1 MTPDPLPFIDI
12 AAQTARIRDRLDAA
26 MARVLDRGDFIM
38 GEEVAGFE
46 AALAR
51 FCGAPHALSCAN
63 GTDALQ
69 LALMALDVTAGAAV
83 ICPSFTF
90 AATAEVVPFLGATP
104 VFADVDP
111 DTFNIDPASLVRAID
126 AARRAGLRPQGV
138 IAVDLFGLPADYPA
152 LCEIAAAEGLWV
164 IADAAQSFGARL
176 GNRAVGTLAPVTT
189 TSFFPAKP
197 LGCFGDGGAVFA
209 ADPGIAERID
219 SFRIHGKGAE
229 KYDNV
234 RIGMNSRLDT
244 LQAAILIEK
253 LAIFPDEIAARQQT
267 AAFYSAALEDVVAVP
282 RVPEGLASVW
292 AQYTVR
298 LPREA
303 DRAAIQGA
311 MRAEGVPTAIYYPKP
326 LHRQTAYAGFPTD
339 PEGLAV
345 STDLAGRVL
354 SLPMHPYLDAEGSA
368 RVVAALRRALER

>member
-1 MTPDPLPFIDI
+1 MSTDPLPFIDI
-12 AAQTARIRDRLDAA
+12 EAQTARIRDRLDAA
-26 MARVLDRGDFIM
+26 IARVLDRGDFIM
-38 GEEVAGFE
+38 GAEVAAFE

-51 FCGAPHALSCAN
+51 FCDAPRALACAN

-69 LALMALDVTAGAAV
+69 LALMALGVTAGAAV

-111 DTFNIDPASLVRAID
+111 DTFNLDPASLARAIE
-126 AARRAGLRPQGV
+126 AARRAGLRPEGV
-138 IAVDLFGLPADYPA
+138 IAVDLFGLPADYAA
-152 LCEIAAAEGLWV
+152 LSEIAAAEGLWV

-176 GNRAVGTLAPVTT
+176 GNRAVGTLAPITT

-209 ADPGIAERID
+209 ADPGIVERID
-219 SFRIHGKGAE
+219 SFRIHGKGSE

-244 LQAAILIEK
+244 LQAAILLEK
-253 LAIFPDEIAARQQT
+253 LAIFPDEIAARQRS
-267 AAFYSAALEDVVAVP
+267 AEAYGAALADVVETP
-282 RVPEGLASVW
+282 RIPEDRTSVW

-298 LPREA
+298 LPRGA

-311 MRAEGVPTAIYYPKP
+311 MRAEGVPTAVYYPKP

-339 PEGLAV
+339 PEGLPV
-345 STDLAGRVL
+345 SEDLAGRVL
-354 SLPMHPYLDAEGSA
+354 SLPMHPYLDAGA
-368 RVVAALRRALER
+368 RARTVAALRRALER